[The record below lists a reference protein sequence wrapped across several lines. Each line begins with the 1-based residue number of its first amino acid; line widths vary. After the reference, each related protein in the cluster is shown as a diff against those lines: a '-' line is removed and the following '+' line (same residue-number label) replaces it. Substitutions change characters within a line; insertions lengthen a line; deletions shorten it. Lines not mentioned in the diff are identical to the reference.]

1 MIPCFINMN
10 DSNLWKTYKRATK
23 LSLIHKKRTRTDGA
37 INCGSFVLKS
47 HLKWKVSGQRFRIPW
62 LIDLNDSNLWKNYPS
77 ATQLSLNREKQTIT
91 DRIINCGSFVLS
103 SHFKWK
109 VIGQCSMISC
119 LIEFNDSTLWKIYA
133 RATNLSFN
141 HKERR
146 TADATINCRSFLRSH
161 LKWKESGQTSM
172 IPLHIDM
179 NDDTLGMS
187 YTRATNQS
195 SNHKKR
201 TTTDGA
207 LNCGIFQ
214 EHRVE
219 STRRQCQSMSTVPQW
234 QAQGNSVSSGPGD

>member
-1 MIPCFINMN
+1 
-10 DSNLWKTYKRATK
+10 
-23 LSLIHKKRTRTDGA
+23 
-37 INCGSFVLKS
+37 
-47 HLKWKVSGQRFRIPW
+47 
-62 LIDLNDSNLWKNYPS
+62 
-77 ATQLSLNREKQTIT
+77 
-91 DRIINCGSFVLS
+91 
-103 SHFKWK
+103 
-109 VIGQCSMISC
+109 
-119 LIEFNDSTLWKIYA
+119 
-133 RATNLSFN
+133 
-141 HKERR
+141 
-146 TADATINCRSFLRSH
+146 
-161 LKWKESGQTSM
+161 M